1 MQILVVLSNQSNFT
15 FLQFSEEMGDF
26 TPAADEFCFRES
38 TSFCSLHLKNVN
50 EHLKAETVLVQ
61 QIWINFSGK

>member
-1 MQILVVLSNQSNFT
+1 
-15 FLQFSEEMGDF
+15 MGDF

-61 QIWINFSGK
+61 FQWQINLPENIRDHHSAEAHAVAA